1 MFPKFVAILFLSR
14 DIAHREHLRAKSYS
28 QHIALGEFYEAIID
42 LTDALTEMY
51 QGRNGIVDSIPQL
64 NDDDADKTPAQLLK
78 KYLDLL
84 EKTRYTAVEKS
95 DSALQNKID
104 EIVGQFLSTLYKLEN
119 LK

>member
-1 MFPKFVAILFLSR
+1 MFAKFVAILFLSR
-14 DIAHREHLRAKSYS
+14 DIAHREHLRTKSYA
-28 QHIALGEFYEAIID
+28 QHVALGDFYDAIIELAD
-42 LTDALTEMY
+42 SLTEMY
-51 QGRNGIVDSIPQL
+51 QGRNGIIDAIPQL
-64 NDDDADKTPAQLLK
+64 NDDDTEKTPAQLLK

-84 EKTRYTAVEKS
+84 EKTRYTAVEKT

>member
-1 MFPKFVAILFLSR
+1 MFAKFVAILFLSR
-14 DIAHREHLRAKSYS
+14 DIAHREHLRTKSYA
-28 QHIALGEFYEAIID
+28 QHVALGDFYDAIIE
-42 LTDALTEMY
+42 LTDSLTEMY
-51 QGRNGIVDSIPQL
+51 QGRNGVIDSIPQL
-64 NDDDADKTPAQLLK
+64 NDDDTEKTPAQLLK

-84 EKTRYTAVEKS
+84 EKTRYTAVEKA

>member
-1 MFPKFVAILFLSR
+1 MFAKFAAILFLSR
-14 DIAHREHLRAKSYS
+14 DIAHREHLRTKSYA
-28 QHIALGEFYEAIID
+28 QHVALGDFYDAIIE
-42 LTDALTEMY
+42 LTDSLTEMY
-51 QGRNGIVDSIPQL
+51 QGRNGIIDSIPQL
-64 NDDDADKTPAQLLK
+64 NDDDTQKTPAQLLK

-84 EKTRYTAVEKS
+84 EKTRYTAVEKT